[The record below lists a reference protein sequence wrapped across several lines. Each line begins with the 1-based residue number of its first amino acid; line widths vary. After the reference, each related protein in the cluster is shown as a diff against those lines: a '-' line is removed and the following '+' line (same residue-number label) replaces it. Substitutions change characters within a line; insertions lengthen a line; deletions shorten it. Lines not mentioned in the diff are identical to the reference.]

1 MDISQVGLQSNV
13 GMLHSA
19 EQRSVTGSF
28 AGMSVQVKE
37 NAASALADSA
47 EELTFVRDNS
57 RQTKLAD
64 RKQKAAALNMR
75 EKVEKLL
82 QMVQAAA
89 NSDDHAQNR
98 VFDDWKKR
106 GASPQ
111 DLLAGLK
118 KLGGQP
124 ASNYGF
130 LLQAASEE
138 SDPEV
143 KEKLEKLAG
152 ELFESEKTAIT
163 ASLNALSAL
172 ENASFASSLDLS
184 ETYAEISAN
193 PQEPQDLLIFLQ
205 KRYGTENLKE
215 GIDFMFRALAADLMS
230 AQSSQEEPVL
240 NDIASRLGKTRT
252 LNASLGQF
260 TDFKNR
266 IASVLHFSE
275 KLDPARLLIQT
286 VELSKARFITSM
298 QVNGLYRTEVTTR
311 NPEDEVLVGQEFMKL
326 ARNLPLELFDSLDDR
341 NRLLDA
347 VHKEVDRLIAAEDE
361 WLETQG

>member
-13 GMLHSA
+13 GMLHSS
-19 EQRSVTGSF
+19 EQRYVTGSF

-37 NAASALADSA
+37 NAGSALADSA

-64 RKQKAAALNMR
+64 RKQKAAALNMQ

-82 QMVQAAA
+82 QMVQAAS
-89 NSDDHAQNR
+89 NNDDHAQKR
-98 VFDDWKKR
+98 VLNDWKQQ

-143 KEKLEKLAG
+143 KEQLEQLAG
-152 ELFESEKTAIT
+152 ALFESEKTAIT

-172 ENASFASSLDLS
+172 DNAPFATSLDLS
-184 ETYAEISAN
+184 ETYAEISSK
-193 PQEPQDLLIFLQ
+193 PQEPQDLLVFLQ

-215 GIDFMFRALAADLMS
+215 GIDYMFRALAADLMS
-230 AQSSQEEPVL
+230 AQSSQEEPIL

-266 IASVLHFSE
+266 IASVLHLSE
-275 KLDPARLLIQT
+275 KLDPARLLLQT
-286 VELSKARFITSM
+286 VELSKARFITAM
-298 QVNGLYRTEVTTR
+298 QVNGLYRTEITTR
-311 NPEDEVLVGQEFMKL
+311 DPEEEVLVGQEFMKM

-341 NRLLDA
+341 NRLIDA
-347 VHKEVDRLIAAEDE
+347 VHKEVDRLVAAEDE